1 MQTNSHMST
10 AASVDCVHC
19 AQTASTAAQDRPACL
34 SCATL
39 IGALI
44 GKKQMA
50 LDVNVAEVPEANWL
64 SESLVA
70 PESQRTSNIDMARER
85 VRSALIARAS
95 SQGRPPQVLIDQYD
109 RMAQKLNEIADN
121 DGNAVTRHG
130 VDANTR
136 KIDATKAARA
146 LISLFDK
153 WVSRNEKDADLLRN
167 FYEVVITVLMRIRR
181 ENRWAARNLFKTV
194 VRPFGTA
201 RSMLSVP
208 FLGGVREQIGEELA
222 AQIDASLMQLIADKR
237 RDYDDEESWG
247 GESRKGGDKKRMA
260 PRDPRNP
267 SEYGYS
273 EKDDPSSWPNTD
285 LDPDA
290 ADRKFNA
297 QQRDAF
303 AAYNA
308 YGNVDFNTN
317 PEVLALR
324 PLPGSAFIEADDEDL
339 YGSESLPAPGG
350 GIGGDPDDGGD
361 GGPGRDDDS
370 SDLSASDDDESSD
383 SYAEGRSVE
392 QIEYRRLRRLYAELE
407 EAQRKYDRQQARL
420 AVGVR
425 PDGPLLTPPRD
436 NPRFSSLTGR
446 RTGVVPSLLNEDAR
460 PLSDRRVVEP
470 VRRAGRP
477 ARPFSARKTPS
488 RPATEVRPAGR
499 PKGST
504 GTRRWTW
511 EYPENL
517 QGRSAADAA
526 APPQAIEAR
535 FRVPGTQV
543 GAGGKKFSVAKMRK
557 ELLRYYAA
565 ARRGGEFPRDYWY
578 GFGKGVADVAVSQY
592 SSQIKAAGQRFG
604 EFVDFLS
611 NTGYLQQKVS
621 SPKLTAPQM
630 QKNLTSF
637 LNDKAYRATPNYSE
651 FFLQVWEMY
660 QHYLR
665 ADRDLRTNQKS
676 ANQFRVDVSN
686 AFRELYR
693 AVINRVSKVDATP
706 QALLDNV
713 FVDMLEELKS
723 VAPGYQGVRYSTVQ
737 KKAGKSSRAAPPPL
751 PPRDTDE

>member
-1 MQTNSHMST
+1 M
-10 AASVDCVHC
+10 
-19 AQTASTAAQDRPACL
+19 QTASTAAQDRPACL
-34 SCATL
+34 SCAAL

-70 PESQRTSNIDMARER
+70 PAYQRTSNIDTARER

-121 DGNAVTRHG
+121 DGNAITRHG

-136 KIDATKAARA
+136 KIDAAKAARA

-153 WVSRNEKDADLLRN
+153 WVSRNEKDTDLLRN
-167 FYEVVITVLMRIRR
+167 FYEVVITVLVRIRR

-208 FLGGVREQIGEELA
+208 FLGGIREQIGEELA
-222 AQIDASLMQLIADKR
+222 AQIDAVLMQLIADKR
-237 RDYDDEESWG
+237 RDYSDEDSWA
-247 GESRKGGDKKRMA
+247 GESGKGGGDKKRMA

-267 SEYGYS
+267 SEEGYS
-273 EKDDPSSWPNTD
+273 EKDDPSSWFNTD

-290 ADRKFNA
+290 ADRKFTA

-308 YGNVDFNTN
+308 YGRVNFNDN
-317 PEVLALR
+317 PELLALR
-324 PLPGSAFIEADDEDL
+324 PLPGSAFTEADDEDL
-339 YGSESLPAPGG
+339 YGSESMPAPGG
-350 GIGGDPDDGGD
+350 GIGGDPDDGDD

-370 SDLSASDDDESSD
+370 SDLSASDDDDEESSD
-383 SYAEGRSVE
+383 SYAEGRSAE
-392 QIEYRRLRRLYAELE
+392 QIEYRRMRRLYAELE
-407 EAQRKYDRQQARL
+407 EAQRNYDRQQARL
-420 AVGVR
+420 AAGGR
-425 PDGPLLTPPRD
+425 PDGPLLTRPRD
-436 NPRFSSLTGR
+436 DPRFSSLTGR
-446 RTGVVPSLLNEDAR
+446 RTGVVPSLLNPDAR
-460 PLSDRRVVEP
+460 PLSDRRVTEP

-477 ARPFSARKTPS
+477 ARPFSARETPS
-488 RPATEVRPAGR
+488 RPAGEVRAAGR
-499 PKGST
+499 PKGSA

-511 EYPENL
+511 DYPENL

-526 APPQAIEAR
+526 APPQPIEAL
-535 FRVPGTQV
+535 FRVPGTQI

-557 ELLRYYAA
+557 EMLRYYAA
-565 ARRGGEFPRDYWY
+565 ARRGGEYPRDYWY

-621 SPKLTAPQM
+621 SPKLTAAQM

-637 LNDKAYRATPNYSE
+637 LNDNAYRATPNYSE

-665 ADRDLRTNQKS
+665 ADRDLRTSQKS

-686 AFRELYR
+686 AFLELYR
-693 AVINRVSKVDATP
+693 AVIKRVSKVDATP

-723 VAPGYQGVRYSTVQ
+723 VAPGYQGVRYSVAQ
-737 KKAGKSSRAAPPPL
+737 KKASKPARAAPPPP
-751 PPRDTDE
+751 PPRGTDE